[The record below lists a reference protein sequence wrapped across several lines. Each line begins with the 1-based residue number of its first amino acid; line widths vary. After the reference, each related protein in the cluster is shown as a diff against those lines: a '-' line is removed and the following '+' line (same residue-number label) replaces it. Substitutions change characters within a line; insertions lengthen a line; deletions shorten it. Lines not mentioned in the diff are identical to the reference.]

1 MEFTSVN
8 LGGITGLR
16 DVVVGERLGLV
27 RMDQDEPLCSHVE
40 LLQVLGLGGASE
52 VRSAT
57 PDLA

>member
-16 DVVVGERLGLV
+16 EVVVGEHLGLV

-40 LLQVLGLGGASE
+40 LLQVLGLGGA
-52 VRSAT
+52 
-57 PDLA
+57 